1 VAPSRF
7 ARFRG
12 AFGPYSGLA
21 TFAGFALIIVFG
33 AKYIQM
39 RSLLDGAS
47 AETAMPAVVMQ
58 VRETTCT
65 RSMNTS
71 IQAFNVRQRC
81 LEVDLVT
88 DSVPEG
94 RVGRRIVVEQSNVGS
109 LEADDR
115 VFVVPANT
123 GIDRF
128 MIVNAQDGTGF
139 FLARYSALG
148 IALIGALLVLGSFLI
163 KRTWRRLGEPRRA

>member
-1 VAPSRF
+1 VTFPRF
-7 ARFRG
+7 ERFRL

-33 AKYIQM
+33 AKAIQM
-39 RSLLDGAS
+39 RSLLAGAS
-47 AETAMPAVVMQ
+47 VETAMPAVVMQ

-81 LEVDLVT
+81 LEVDLIT
-88 DSVPEG
+88 DSAPEG
-94 RVGRRIVVEQSNVGS
+94 RVARRIVVEQSNVGS
-109 LEADDR
+109 LEPDDR
-115 VFVVPANT
+115 VFVLAANT

-128 MIVNAQDGTGF
+128 LIVNASDSTGF
-139 FLARYSALG
+139 FLARYAALG
-148 IALIGALLVLGSFLI
+148 VALLGILLVLGSFLI
-163 KRTWRRLGEPRRA
+163 KRTRAGGGEPRQA

>member
-1 VAPSRF
+1 MTSSRF
-7 ARFRG
+7 ERFRG

-21 TFAGFALIIVFG
+21 TVAGFALIIVFG

-39 RSLLDGAS
+39 RSALDGMS
-47 AETAMPAVVMQ
+47 AETAMPAVVTQ

-88 DSVPEG
+88 DSAPEG
-94 RVGRRIVVEQSNVGS
+94 RVARRIVAEQSNVGK
-109 LEADDR
+109 LEPRDR
-115 VFVVPANT
+115 VFVVAANT

-128 MIVNAQDGTGF
+128 MIVNARDGAGF
-139 FLARYSALG
+139 FLVRYAALG
-148 IALIGALLVLGSFLI
+148 VALLGALLVLGSFLI
-163 KRTWRRLGEPRRA
+163 KRTWRRGGEPRQV